1 MDSSSPTGINVP
13 DWTSYQPVKREK
25 ESKMKIIRV
34 GVDLAKNVF
43 QVHGVDEH
51 ARRVFNRQIKLAH
64 VMEFFARLQPCMIGM
79 EACASAHYWA
89 RKLSSLGH
97 TVKLM
102 PPQYVKSYVKTN
114 KNDAIDAEAIC
125 EAVSR
130 PNMRFV
136 APKSVD
142 QQAVTAL
149 HALRCGAMKARNATA
164 NRLRGLLLEFGIT
177 IPKGVAYV
185 SQRVP
190 DELEDAGNELPSA
203 LRIALQDE
211 YEQFKALEQRLQR
224 LQAQI
229 TQWHRE
235 HAASQVLEKI
245 PGVGVLTATAL
256 VAGIGDAAGF
266 ANGRQVSAWIGI
278 VPKQHSSGGKIQL
291 LGISKHGDSY
301 LRTLLIHGARSVVS
315 SLKRRLAAGENPA
328 TFTSTQ
334 RWLIDLLQRRNANVA
349 AVALA
354 NKNARTAWALL
365 AHAKPYEPGHVSVSP
380 RARAG
385 LVSTC

>member
-1 MDSSSPTGINVP
+1 
-13 DWTSYQPVKREK
+13 
-25 ESKMKIIRV
+25 MKTTTL
-34 GVDLAKNVF
+34 GLDLAKNVL
-43 QVHGVDEH
+43 QVHAVNEH
-51 ARRVFNRQIKLAH
+51 GQRTLNRQVKVTQA
-64 VMEFFARLQPCMIGM
+64 MEFFTRLQPCVIGI

-89 RKLSSLGH
+89 RKLSALGH

-102 PPQYVKSYVKTN
+102 PPQYVKAYVKTN

-136 APKSVD
+136 APKSVE

-149 HALRCGAMKARNATA
+149 HALRSGVMKTRNAVA
-164 NRLRGLLLEFGIT
+164 NRLRGLLLEFGIR
-177 IPKGVAYV
+177 IPKGVTYV

-190 DELEDAGNELPSA
+190 AEIEDAANELPGV
-203 LRIALQDE
+203 LRLALQDE
-211 YEQFKALEQRLQR
+211 YEQFKALEERLLR

-229 TQWHRE
+229 TEWHRE
-235 HAASQVLEKI
+235 HAASLVLEKI

-256 VAGIGDAAGF
+256 VAGMGAAAGF

-278 VPKQHSSGGKIQL
+278 VPKQHSSGGKTQL
-291 LGISKHGDSY
+291 LGISKHGDAY

-315 SLKRRLAAGENPA
+315 SIKRRLSAGQDPRS
-328 TFTSTQ
+328 FSSTQ
-334 RWLIDLLQRRNANVA
+334 RWVAELMARRNANVA
-349 AVALA
+349 SVALA

-365 AHAKPYEPGHVSVSP
+365 AHGRPFDPEHISVSP
-380 RARAG
+380 RMRAA
-385 LVSTC
+385 LA